1 MKGKSKTLVTQS
13 ETLSNQTE
21 GLSNQTK
28 TICTYKRINGIEEIA
43 FIKGGNMYGVRRPS
57 AFVHSNQWM
66 HYSLLR
72 FHIPRILKL
81 LKSKLKLK
89 ERKKQK
95 SEVIKWSVQSKS

>member
-1 MKGKSKTLVTQS
+1 MKG
-13 ETLSNQTE
+13 LSNQTE
-21 GLSNQTK
+21 SLCNQSEALCNQSK

-43 FIKGGNMYGVRRPS
+43 FIKDGNMYGVRRPS

-89 ERKKQK
+89 ERKKTKK
-95 SEVIKWSVQSKS
+95 SEVV